1 MSYAYLYSWSFFF
14 YGTLFRFPGL
24 NFQTDIT
31 DGGDRLR
38 QIMLSFVQPS
48 VVSKD
53 VSQDSLLLF
62 FSYFLK
68 YPVPTKEKDG
78 YYLTT
83 YMDFQSF
90 SDVVSKGQFSDMNTA
105 VGALLSNF
113 FQEEN
118 LQVLLNGKTVYPDK
132 SQYAITSSFALPTI
146 PGQFSFKQSIFKE
159 NDGNPFGFSDWLRGD
174 KKNPYDWGSSM
185 NDYNSIYKGGN
196 QVFFMPTFALKVRIV
211 KWHPILVSYC
221 AASGVLL
228 PTADLCQQIYQQ
240 TGIQIEACN
249 SCKTA
254 NKEDCKQKLP
264 FYCSTVFTH
273 PNAWVSSLLYQNTLN
288 RVSIENQCQC
298 YNSELPP
305 PNMIVP
311 GNPAAMCFN
320 KYCSDSDLD
329 LVGAND
335 AFCKKNCR
343 TVDEWVHPTDPSMVS
358 KNPGAL
364 NVTRFD
370 SLCGKYK
377 TRKVNWNVLLNG
389 LVVVG
394 CGVGL
399 CCFFKRRWVAVSV
412 GVSLGLVLLGVVLF
426 LSFDLVLSSYC
437 TEDTS
442 KPYLCETAITKI
454 QVPRS
459 FCDYR
464 YCECLFD
471 GDCPTGCICGSGKC
485 IPLDYGVQKM
495 ATVKEMRV
503 GCNIP
508 LLISITVFAATYVVV
523 MYRLWP
529 RMTNKVRYPVLASCL
544 LVTMTA
550 SVFLMIFKPVSV
562 YSGSCVVNR
571 VPLLGGTYL
580 NTDTQ
585 VIITDDLQR
594 KNLVFLCPA
603 NPDEGS
609 VVLSNS
615 NMYITQEKTIR
626 LLTVS
631 IPTHP
636 DPATYRSYLYA
647 PSSSTAKGS
656 YLILSDGNF
665 PDMQGW
671 VMQHGVVSVTKD
683 SSSVGGT
690 VTFEHEFKQAPL
702 VLVTPETTDRNAVPV
717 VRVRTV
723 DTKSFVFDVVAP
735 QNKDWVPATT
745 PFSVCWVALSQEEN
759 EAVPDAVIHE
769 SGTSPLRTVTYR
781 AAYDKP
787 PLVLLGLNT
796 NDPNTI
802 GIASLSERT
811 ENMFSWNVQTTTQK
825 NPTSWSSDYSSIT
838 MQYLVIAME

>member
-1 MSYAYLYSWSFFF
+1 
-14 YGTLFRFPGL
+14 
-24 NFQTDIT
+24 
-31 DGGDRLR
+31 
-38 QIMLSFVQPS
+38 MLSFVQPS

-53 VSQDSLLLF
+53 VSQDSLLFF

-132 SQYAITSSFALPTI
+132 SQYTITSCFALPTI
-146 PGQFSFKQSIFKE
+146 PWQFSFKQSIFAG
-159 NDGNPFGFSDWLRGD
+159 NDTNPFGFSDWLRGD
-174 KKNPYDWGSSM
+174 KKNPYDWGSFM

-196 QVFFMPTFALKVRIV
+196 QVFFMPTFVLKVRIE

-240 TGIQIEACN
+240 TGIQVEVCN

-254 NKEDCKQKLP
+254 DKEECKQKLP

-273 PNAWVSSLLYQNTLN
+273 PNAWVSSLLYENTLN

-311 GNPAAMCFN
+311 GNPVAMCFN
-320 KYCSDSDLD
+320 KYCAGSDLD
-329 LVGAND
+329 LVGATD

-389 LVVVG
+389 IVITG
-394 CGVGL
+394 CVVGL
-399 CCFFKRRWVAVSV
+399 CCFFKRRGVAVSV
-412 GVSLGLVLLGVVLF
+412 GVSLGLVLLAVVLF

-454 QVPRS
+454 PVPRS

-471 GDCPTGCICGSGKC
+471 GDCPTGCLCGSGKC
-485 IPLDYGVQKM
+485 IPQDYGVQKM
-495 ATVKEMRV
+495 ATIKELRI

-508 LLISITVFAATYVVV
+508 LLLSIMMFSATYVVV
-523 MYRLWP
+523 VYRLWP

-550 SVFLMIFKPVSV
+550 SVFLMSFKPVSI
-562 YSGSCVVNR
+562 YSGSCVVNE
-571 VPLLGGTYL
+571 VPLIGGTYP
-580 NTDTQ
+580 NTDTTQ
-585 VIITDDLQR
+585 VVITDDRLR
-594 KNLVFLCPA
+594 KNLVFLCPP
-603 NPDEGS
+603 NPDEGT
-609 VVLSNS
+609 VALSNS
-615 NMYITQEKTIR
+615 NMYTNQEKTVRI
-626 LLTVS
+626 LTAR

-636 DPATYRSYLYA
+636 TKYSLLYSTPLATATS
-647 PSSSTAKGS
+647 PKGS

-665 PDMQGW
+665 PDMRGW
-671 VMQHGVVSVTKD
+671 VMQHGVVSVA
-683 SSSVGGT
+683 SSVGGT
-690 VTFEHEFKQAPL
+690 VTFEHEFKQPPL
-702 VLVTPETTDRNAVPV
+702 VFVTPVSTDRSAVPV

-723 DTKSFVFDVVAP
+723 DTKSFVFNVVAP
-735 QNKDWVPATT
+735 NNKEWVPVTT
-745 PFSVCWVALSQEEN
+745 PLSLCWMALSQEEN
-759 EAVPDAVIHE
+759 EAVPAAMIHE
-769 SGTSPLRTVTYR
+769 FGTSPLRTVTYKT
-781 AAYDKP
+781 AYEKP
-787 PLVLLGLNT
+787 PLVLLSLNT
-796 NDPNTI
+796 NDPNTV
-802 GIASLSERT
+802 GIISLSERT
-811 ENMFSWNVQTTTQK
+811 ETLFSWDVQTTHQK
-825 NPTSWSSDYSSIT
+825 DPTSWTDDHSSIT